1 MYATLSSSTSAV
13 TNARRLA
20 MESLEPA
27 TVSAS
32 EGSLLIH
39 QICAEAG
46 IWAPDAAHRAL
57 EQSGGELGSAVALVR
72 VWAATLPYVGG
83 DTTHEDDIEITRRL
97 SAAYADIPG
106 GQWLGPS
113 DEQAPRLLTWREE
126 SEDAENPHRIASS
139 PKTKLPQGSAPR
151 RSAVNRVRDLI
162 ADNAREE
169 RSRGGDGP
177 DPTRAALT
185 APFSRLGRL
194 AALARS
200 ETGALISFSAVAM
213 ASTREAILLEIS
225 SSRVHFRLAHP
236 RTGNACKVAEVPIVE
251 AEAVADAIVDG
262 QQGLVLGYGVSLGS
276 LERRAMAIAV
286 LDAAMHDSPLTFT
299 LDDDA
304 IISAFDGLSATGIV
318 EHLRL
323 PHYVSFAAYLS
334 SIESVEVLKT

>member
-1 MYATLSSSTSAV
+1 MYATLSSSATAV
-13 TNARRLA
+13 SNARRLA
-20 MESLEPA
+20 LDSLDPATKNAPQESLL
-27 TVSAS
+27 V
-32 EGSLLIH
+32 H

-46 IWAPDAAHRAL
+46 IWAPDAARQAL
-57 EQSGGELGSAVALVR
+57 EQSRGELGSAVALVR

-83 DTTHEDDIEITRRL
+83 ETTLENDIEITRRL

-113 DEQAPRLLTWREE
+113 DEQAPRLLTWRE
-126 SEDAENPHRIASS
+126 DADADERPPHSA
-139 PKTKLPQGSAPR
+139 PTTKTKATYSTAPR
-151 RSAVNRVRDLI
+151 RSAVSRVRNLI
-162 ADNAREE
+162 VDNAREAPGE
-169 RSRGGDGP
+169 GGDGP
-177 DPTRAALT
+177 DPTRTALT

-200 ETGALISFSAVAM
+200 ETGALISFASVAM
-213 ASTREAILLEIS
+213 ESTREAILLEINS
-225 SSRVHFRLAHP
+225 SVVHFRLAHP
-236 RTGNACKVAEVPIVE
+236 RTGNACQVAEVPIVE
-251 AEAVADAIVDG
+251 AEAVADAIIDG

-286 LDAAMHDSPLTFT
+286 LDAVMHDGPITFT

-334 SIESVEVLKT
+334 SIEPVEDLET

>member
-1 MYATLSSSTSAV
+1 MYATLSSSTTAV
-13 TNARRLA
+13 NNARRLA
-20 MESLEPA
+20 LDAPDPA
-27 TVSAS
+27 KVSAS
-32 EGSLLIH
+32 EGSLLVH

-46 IWAPDAAHRAL
+46 IWAPDAARQAL
-57 EQSGGELGSAVALVR
+57 EQSRGELGGAVALVR

-83 DTTHEDDIEITRRL
+83 ETTLEDDIEITRRL

-126 SEDAENPHRIASS
+126 SDDDVS
-139 PKTKLPQGSAPR
+139 PSQGAPATKSKMTPISAPR
-151 RSAVNRVRDLI
+151 RSAVSRVRNLI
-162 ADNAREE
+162 VDNAREAP
-169 RSRGGDGP
+169 SDGGDGP
-177 DPTRAALT
+177 DPTRTALT

-200 ETGALISFSAVAM
+200 ETGALISFSSVAM
-213 ASTREAILLEIS
+213 ESTREAILLEINS
-225 SSRVHFRLAHP
+225 SIVHFRLAHP
-236 RTGNACKVAEVPIVE
+236 RTGNSCQVAEVPIVE
-251 AEAVADAIVDG
+251 AEAVADAIVEG

-286 LDAAMHDSPLTFT
+286 LDAVMHDGPITFT

-334 SIESVEVLKT
+334 SIETVEDLEK